1 MVRLAILLATLATPV
16 LVQDVV
22 AQEAERKP
30 SHCLSIAQSA
40 PGLEYI
46 QQASFRDPVP
56 QDRVRLHYIAH
67 ASFLIQAHT
76 GTSAITD
83 FTGFIGNVDFLPDV
97 VTMNHAHE
105 THWTPFPDPAIPN
118 VLPGWG
124 EEHGAGV
131 DHYVDLGDM
140 VIRNVSTDI
149 RSRYGAP
156 AEPEGNSIFVFE
168 TAGLCIGH
176 LGHLHHMPT
185 DEQFAA
191 LGRVDVLLA
200 PVDGG
205 YTLPLPRMI
214 ETVKRLRSSIVIPM
228 HWFGDGTL
236 QAFLAAMEEEFAVV
250 RTEDSALTVSLD
262 TLPGQPTVMVLRPRW
277 LSEPD

>member
-1 MVRLAILLATLATPV
+1 MKRLALILACLAAPV
-16 LVQDVV
+16 G
-22 AQEAERKP
+22 AQEADRKP

-40 PGLEYI
+40 PGLEYV
-46 QQASFRDPVP
+46 QKASFRDPVA
-56 QDRVRLHYIAH
+56 QDRVRIQYIAH
-67 ASFLIQAHT
+67 ASFLIQGHG
-76 GTSAITD
+76 GTDAITD
-83 FTGFIGNVDFLPDV
+83 FTGFIGSADFIPDV
-97 VTMNHAHE
+97 VTMNKAHE
-105 THWTPFPDPAIPN
+105 THWTAFPDPAIPH

-124 EEHGAGV
+124 EEFGEGV
-131 DHYVDLGDM
+131 EHYLDMGDM
-140 VIRNVSTDI
+140 VVRNVSTDI
-149 RSRYGAP
+149 RSRFGTP
-156 AEPEGNSIFVFE
+156 AEAKGKSIFVFE
-168 TAGLCIGH
+168 TAGLCVGH

-214 ETVKRLRSSIVIPM
+214 ELVKRLRSSIVIPM

-236 QAFLAAMEEEFAVV
+236 QVFLAAMEEEFAVV

-277 LSEPD
+277 LSD